1 MVIQEGGNVP
11 LWVTP
16 QGDIAMNFG
25 EYGEP
30 QLKDKTKAELL
41 GNIKSAGVD
50 IYLVKGNRVVE
61 LQDIDRKKYISV
73 TKIIRK
79 ERVKVWMGKTKIL
92 MQTLFEKVFM

>member
-1 MVIQEGGNVP
+1 M
-11 LWVTP
+11 
-16 QGDIAMNFG
+16 
-25 EYGEP
+25 
-30 QLKDKTKAELL
+30 L

-92 MQTLFEKVFM
+92 M